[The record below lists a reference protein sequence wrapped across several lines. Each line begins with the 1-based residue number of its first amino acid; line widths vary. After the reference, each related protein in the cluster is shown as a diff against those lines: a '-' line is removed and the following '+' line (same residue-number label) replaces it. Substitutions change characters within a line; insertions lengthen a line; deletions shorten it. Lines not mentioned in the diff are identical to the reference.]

1 MDNVGRVNVGKVGN
15 EGVVCVCSGGL
26 GEVVGSP
33 LPGLPPPWP
42 ESTEVVVV
50 VVGSPLPGLPPPWP
64 ESTEVVGVVVG
75 SPLPG
80 LTRDVVVVDEV
91 VVGERPPI
99 DHMITPMPFD
109 EEVIW
114 VVGVT

>member
-1 MDNVGRVNVGKVGN
+1 MDNVGRVNVGKVGS

-50 VVGSPLPGLPPPWP
+50 VVGSPLPGLPPPRPESTGVVVAVWVLPSPPPPAPWP
-64 ESTEVVGVVVG
+64 ESTEVVVVVVG
-75 SPLPG
+75 PS
-80 LTRDVVVVDEV
+80 
-91 VVGERPPI
+91 I
-99 DHMITPMPFD
+99 
-109 EEVIW
+109 
-114 VVGVT
+114 